1 MVVTLQNVQNP
12 AYRPSGAYYL
22 FAAKQYLFAG
32 HERFEIMPSFDI
44 VSEVDLAEA
53 DNAVQNVTREITT
66 RYDFKGSK
74 STIEMKDGVI
84 TIFADDDM
92 KLRQMHEILQGNM
105 QKRGI
110 EPGSLDYK
118 KEEPAAGQSVRQQV
132 VLKQGIDKE
141 LAKKIVKAIKGEKL
155 KVQSAIQG
163 EELRI
168 TGKKRDDLQ
177 DVIAF
182 VKAMKLEQPLQYKNF
197 RD

>member
-1 MVVTLQNVQNP
+1 MKRQKRDKP
-12 AYRPSGAYYL
+12 
-22 FAAKQYLFAG
+22 
-32 HERFEIMPSFDI
+32 MPSFDI
-44 VSEVDLAEA
+44 VSEVDLSEAE
-53 DNAVQNVTREITT
+53 NAIQNVTREIST

-74 STIEMKDGVI
+74 STVEIKDGVI

-110 EPGSLDYK
+110 EPGSLDYQK
-118 KEEPAAGQSVRQQV
+118 VEPAAGQSVRQHV
-132 VLKQGIDKE
+132 KIKEGIDKE

-155 KVQSAIQG
+155 KVQVAIQG
-163 EELRI
+163 EELRV

-177 DVIAF
+177 EVIAF
-182 VKAMKLEQPLQYKNF
+182 VKAMKLEQPLQYQNF

>member
-1 MVVTLQNVQNP
+1 
-12 AYRPSGAYYL
+12 
-22 FAAKQYLFAG
+22 
-32 HERFEIMPSFDI
+32 MPSFDI

-53 DNAVQNVTREITT
+53 DNAVQNVAREIST

-110 EPGSLDYK
+110 EPGSLDYQ

-132 VLKQGIDKE
+132 RLKQGIDKE
-141 LAKKIVKAIKGEKL
+141 LAKKIVKAIKGEKF

-163 EELRI
+163 DELRI

-177 DVIAF
+177 EVIAF
-182 VKAMKLEQPLQYKNF
+182 VKAMKLDQPLQYKNF